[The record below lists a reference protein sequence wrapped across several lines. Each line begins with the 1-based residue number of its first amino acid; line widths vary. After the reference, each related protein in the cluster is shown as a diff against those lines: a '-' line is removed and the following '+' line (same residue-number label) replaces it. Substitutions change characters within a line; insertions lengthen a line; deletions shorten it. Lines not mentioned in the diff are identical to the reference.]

1 MYQIKCKKNGVD
13 VILFRITNNQLITDF
28 QWKFKILLS
37 YYFTH
42 RISLIQAEIS
52 IYPIGTSNTS
62 ASFYIAK
69 GIESIQNMEG
79 IRYEINSMGTV
90 LESENID
97 KIYEASKSIMEIVHN
112 LGVQRV
118 EVILKIDSRRDKNKK
133 MEEKIESI
141 NKFLK
146 K

>member
-1 MYQIKCKKNGVD
+1 M
-13 VILFRITNNQLITDF
+13 
-28 QWKFKILLS
+28 
-37 YYFTH
+37 
-42 RISLIQAEIS
+42 IQAEIS

-62 ASFYIAK
+62 TSFFIAK
-69 GIESIQNMEG
+69 GIESIQNIEG

-97 KIYEASKSIMEIVHN
+97 KIYEASKSIMEVVHN

-118 EVILKIDSRRDKNKK
+118 EVILKIDSRRDKDKK